1 VGVPSSDEEL
11 IKEALRAVLG
21 SENVSGKALEA
32 KAAAARQLAKL
43 NGLAVAD
50 ESSGGAEGELP
61 PDPMA
66 DLFLIERARQ
76 LKLARLMSASEFL
89 AFQGRALDADPATL
103 AALERRIV
111 ALESRSPKLAA
122 RARRRG

>member
-1 VGVPSSDEEL
+1 M
-11 IKEALRAVLG
+11 LG
-21 SENVSGKALEA
+21 SEGTSGKALEA

-50 ESSGGAEGELP
+50 ESGGGEELP